1 MKAMYIRKE
10 GVSLF
15 TGIVEEVG
23 RILKI
28 EEGKDFLHIS
38 IEGSKVLNPLN
49 IGESVAVNGV
59 CLTVTSFNSN
69 SFTADVM
76 TETLNKSS
84 LGTLSK
90 GSLVN
95 LERAVTL
102 NKPLGGHIV
111 SGHIDG
117 TGEII
122 NMKKEGIATLLE
134 IKAKQ
139 NLLKYMIPKG
149 SVALDGVSLTLV
161 DIKGKSFTVSLIPHT
176 IEETILVNKNIG
188 DIINIE
194 CDVLGKYIYKF
205 MYLKKEEALK
215 NNISLDFLSKTG
227 FL

>member
-134 IKAKQ
+134 IKAKE

-205 MYLKKEEALK
+205 MYLKKKKL
-215 NNISLDFLSKTG
+215 
-227 FL
+227 

>member
-1 MKAMYIRKE
+1 M
-10 GVSLF
+10 F

-23 RILKI
+23 KISKI
-28 EEGKDFLHIS
+28 EEGKDFLHIT

-49 IGESVAVNGV
+49 LGDSVAVNGV
-59 CLTVTSFNSN
+59 CLTVKNFNNS

-76 TETLNKSS
+76 AETLKKSS
-84 LGTLSK
+84 LKTLSK

-122 NMKKEGIATLLE
+122 NIKKEGIATLLE
-134 IKAKQ
+134 VKTKET
-139 NLLKYMIPKG
+139 LLKYMVPKG

-161 DIKGKSFTVSLIPHT
+161 DIKEKSFTVSLIPHT
-176 IEETILVNKNIG
+176 KEETILMNKNIG

-205 MYLKKEEALK
+205 MHLKKEEKALK
-215 NNISLDFLSKTG
+215 SNISLDFLSKTG

>member
-1 MKAMYIRKE
+1 M
-10 GVSLF
+10 
-15 TGIVEEVG
+15 
-23 RILKI
+23 
-28 EEGKDFLHIS
+28 
-38 IEGSKVLNPLN
+38 
-49 IGESVAVNGV
+49 NGV

-134 IKAKQ
+134 IKAKE

-161 DIKGKSFTVSLIPHT
+161 DIKEKSFAVSLIPHT
-176 IEETILVNKNIG
+176 KEETILINKNIG

-205 MYLKKEEALK
+205 MHFKKEEAPE

>member
-1 MKAMYIRKE
+1 M
-10 GVSLF
+10 F

-23 RILKI
+23 KISKI
-28 EEGKDFLHIS
+28 EEGKDFLHIT

-49 IGESVAVNGV
+49 LGDSVAVNGV
-59 CLTVTSFNSN
+59 CLTVTNFNNS

-76 TETLNKSS
+76 AETLKKSS
-84 LGTLSK
+84 LKTLSK

-122 NMKKEGIATLLE
+122 NIKKEGIATLLE
-134 IKAKQ
+134 VKTKET
-139 NLLKYMIPKG
+139 LLKYMVPKG

-161 DIKGKSFTVSLIPHT
+161 DIKEKSFTVSLIPHT
-176 IEETILVNKNIG
+176 KEETILMNKNIG

-194 CDVLGKYIYKF
+194 CDILGKYIYKF
-205 MYLKKEEALK
+205 MHFKKEEEDLK
-215 NNISLDFLSKTG
+215 SNINLDFLSKTG

>member
-1 MKAMYIRKE
+1 M
-10 GVSLF
+10 F

-23 RILKI
+23 KISKI
-28 EEGKDFLHIS
+28 EEGKDFLHIT
-38 IEGSKVLNPLN
+38 IEGSKVLNSLN
-49 IGESVAVNGV
+49 LGDSVAVNGV
-59 CLTVTSFNSN
+59 CLTVTNFNNS

-76 TETLNKSS
+76 AETLKKSS
-84 LGTLSK
+84 LKTLSK
-90 GSLVN
+90 DSLVN

-122 NMKKEGIATLLE
+122 NIKKEGIATLLE
-134 IKAKQ
+134 VKTKET
-139 NLLKYMIPKG
+139 LLKYMVPKG

-161 DIKGKSFTVSLIPHT
+161 DIKEKSFTVSLIPHT
-176 IEETILVNKNIG
+176 KEETILMNKNIG

-205 MYLKKEEALK
+205 MHLKEEEEALK
-215 NNISLDFLSKTG
+215 SNINLDFLSKTG

>member
-1 MKAMYIRKE
+1 MYIRKE

-134 IKAKQ
+134 IKAKE

>member
-205 MYLKKEEALK
+205 MYLKKKKL
-215 NNISLDFLSKTG
+215 
-227 FL
+227 

>member
-1 MKAMYIRKE
+1 M
-10 GVSLF
+10 F

-23 RILKI
+23 KILKI
-28 EEGKDFLHIS
+28 ESGKDFLHIT
-38 IEGSKVLNPLN
+38 IEGSKILNPLSL
-49 IGESVAVNGV
+49 GDSVSVNGV

-76 TETLNKSS
+76 AETLKKSS
-84 LGTLSK
+84 LKTLSK

-117 TGEII
+117 LGEIKNI
-122 NMKKEGIATLLE
+122 KKEGIATILE
-134 IKAKQ
+134 IKTKKD
-139 NLLKYMIPKG
+139 LLKYMVPKG
-149 SVALDGVSLTLV
+149 SVALDGVSLTIV
-161 DIKGKSFTVSLIPHT
+161 DVKEESFTVSLIPHT
-176 IEETILVNKNIG
+176 KEETILMNKDI
-188 DIINIE
+188 DSIINIE
-194 CDVLGKYIYKF
+194 CDILGKYIYKF
-205 MYLKKEEALK
+205 MNGKKQEETLK

>member
-1 MKAMYIRKE
+1 M
-10 GVSLF
+10 F

-23 RILKI
+23 KISKI
-28 EEGKDFLHIS
+28 EQGKDFLHIT

-49 IGESVAVNGV
+49 LGDSVAVNGV
-59 CLTVTSFNSN
+59 CLTVTNFNNS

-76 TETLNKSS
+76 AETLKKSS
-84 LGTLSK
+84 LKTLYK

-122 NMKKEGIATLLE
+122 NIKKEGIATLLE
-134 IKAKQ
+134 VKTKET
-139 NLLKYMIPKG
+139 LLKYMVPKG

-161 DIKGKSFTVSLIPHT
+161 DIKEKSFTVSLIPHT
-176 IEETILVNKNIG
+176 KEETILMNKNIG

-205 MYLKKEEALK
+205 MHLKKEEEALK
-215 NNISLDFLSKTG
+215 SNISLDFLSKTG

>member
-1 MKAMYIRKE
+1 M
-10 GVSLF
+10 F

-28 EEGKDFLHIS
+28 EEGKDFLHIT

-134 IKAKQ
+134 IKAKE

>member
-1 MKAMYIRKE
+1 MYIRKE

-28 EEGKDFLHIS
+28 EEGKDFLHIT

-134 IKAKQ
+134 IKAKE

>member
-28 EEGKDFLHIS
+28 EEGKDFLHIT

-134 IKAKQ
+134 IKAKE

>member
-1 MKAMYIRKE
+1 M
-10 GVSLF
+10 F

-23 RILKI
+23 KISKI
-28 EEGKDFLHIS
+28 EEGKDFLHIT

-49 IGESVAVNGV
+49 LGDSVAVNGV
-59 CLTVTSFNSN
+59 CLTVTNFNNS

-76 TETLNKSS
+76 AETLKKSS
-84 LGTLSK
+84 LKTLSK

-122 NMKKEGIATLLE
+122 NIEKEGIATLLE
-134 IKAKQ
+134 VKTKET
-139 NLLKYMIPKG
+139 LLKYMVSKG

-161 DIKGKSFTVSLIPHT
+161 DIKEKSFTVSLIPHT
-176 IEETILVNKNIG
+176 KEETILMNKNIG
-188 DIINIE
+188 YIINIE

-205 MYLKKEEALK
+205 MHLKKEEEALK
-215 NNISLDFLSKTG
+215 SNINLDFLSKTG

>member
-1 MKAMYIRKE
+1 MYIRKE

-134 IKAKQ
+134 IKAKE

-205 MYLKKEEALK
+205 MYLKKKKL
-215 NNISLDFLSKTG
+215 
-227 FL
+227 

>member
-1 MKAMYIRKE
+1 M
-10 GVSLF
+10 F

-23 RILKI
+23 KISKI
-28 EEGKDFLHIS
+28 EEGKDFLHIT

-49 IGESVAVNGV
+49 LGDSVAVNGV
-59 CLTVTSFNSN
+59 CLTVTNFNNS

-76 TETLNKSS
+76 AETQKKSS
-84 LGTLSK
+84 LKTLSK

-122 NMKKEGIATLLE
+122 NIKKEGIATLLE
-134 IKAKQ
+134 VKTKET
-139 NLLKYMIPKG
+139 LLKYMVSKG

-161 DIKGKSFTVSLIPHT
+161 DIKEKSFTVSLIPHT
-176 IEETILVNKNIG
+176 KEETILMNKNIG
-188 DIINIE
+188 DIMNIE

-205 MYLKKEEALK
+205 MNLKKEEEALK
-215 NNISLDFLSKTG
+215 SNISLDFLSKTG

>member
-1 MKAMYIRKE
+1 M
-10 GVSLF
+10 F

-23 RILKI
+23 KISKI
-28 EEGKDFLHIS
+28 EEGKDFLHIT

-49 IGESVAVNGV
+49 LGDSVAVNGV
-59 CLTVTSFNSN
+59 CLTVTNFNNS

-76 TETLNKSS
+76 AETLKKSS
-84 LGTLSK
+84 LKILSK

-122 NMKKEGIATLLE
+122 NIKKEGIATLLE
-134 IKAKQ
+134 VKTKET
-139 NLLKYMIPKG
+139 LLKYMVPKG

-161 DIKGKSFTVSLIPHT
+161 DIKEKSFTVSLIPHT
-176 IEETILVNKNIG
+176 KEETILMNKNID

-205 MYLKKEEALK
+205 IQLKKEEEALK
-215 NNISLDFLSKTG
+215 SNISLDFLSKTG

>member
-1 MKAMYIRKE
+1 MYIRKE

-205 MYLKKEEALK
+205 MYLKKKKL
-215 NNISLDFLSKTG
+215 
-227 FL
+227 

>member
-28 EEGKDFLHIS
+28 EEGKDFLHIT

-49 IGESVAVNGV
+49 LGESVAVNGV

-122 NMKKEGIATLLE
+122 NMKKKVLLH
-134 IKAKQ
+134 
-139 NLLKYMIPKG
+139 Y
-149 SVALDGVSLTLV
+149 
-161 DIKGKSFTVSLIPHT
+161 
-176 IEETILVNKNIG
+176 
-188 DIINIE
+188 
-194 CDVLGKYIYKF
+194 
-205 MYLKKEEALK
+205 
-215 NNISLDFLSKTG
+215 
-227 FL
+227 

>member
-1 MKAMYIRKE
+1 M
-10 GVSLF
+10 F

-23 RILKI
+23 KISKI
-28 EEGKDFLHIS
+28 EEGKDFLHIT

-49 IGESVAVNGV
+49 LGDSVAVNGV
-59 CLTVTSFNSN
+59 CLTVTNFNNS

-76 TETLNKSS
+76 AETLKKSS
-84 LGTLSK
+84 LKTLSK

-122 NMKKEGIATLLE
+122 NIKKEGIATLLE
-134 IKAKQ
+134 VKTKET
-139 NLLKYMIPKG
+139 LLKYMVSKG

-161 DIKGKSFTVSLIPHT
+161 DIKEKSFTVSLIPHT
-176 IEETILVNKNIG
+176 KEETILMNKNIG
-188 DIINIE
+188 YIINIE

-205 MYLKKEEALK
+205 MHLKKEEEALK
-215 NNISLDFLSKTG
+215 SNINLDFLSKTG

>member
-1 MKAMYIRKE
+1 M
-10 GVSLF
+10 F

-23 RILKI
+23 KISKI
-28 EEGKDFLHIS
+28 EEGKDFLHIT

-49 IGESVAVNGV
+49 LGDSVAVNGV
-59 CLTVTSFNSN
+59 CLTVTNFNSS

-76 TETLNKSS
+76 AETLKKSS
-84 LGTLSK
+84 LKTLSK

-122 NMKKEGIATLLE
+122 NIKKEGIATLLE
-134 IKAKQ
+134 VKTKET
-139 NLLKYMIPKG
+139 LLKYMVPKG

-161 DIKGKSFTVSLIPHT
+161 DIKEKSFIVSLIPHT
-176 IEETILVNKNIG
+176 KEETILMNKNIG

-205 MYLKKEEALK
+205 MHLKKEEEALK
-215 NNISLDFLSKTG
+215 SNINLDFLSKTG

>member
-1 MKAMYIRKE
+1 M
-10 GVSLF
+10 F

-23 RILKI
+23 KISKI
-28 EEGKDFLHIS
+28 EEGKDFLHIT

-49 IGESVAVNGV
+49 LGDSVAVNGV
-59 CLTVTSFNSN
+59 CLTVTNFNNS

-76 TETLNKSS
+76 AETLKKSS
-84 LGTLSK
+84 LKTLSK

-122 NMKKEGIATLLE
+122 NIKKEGIATLLE
-134 IKAKQ
+134 VKTKET
-139 NLLKYMIPKG
+139 LLKYMVPKG

-161 DIKGKSFTVSLIPHT
+161 DIKEKSFAVSLIPHT
-176 IEETILVNKNIG
+176 KEETILMNKNIG

-205 MYLKKEEALK
+205 MHLKKEEEALK
-215 NNISLDFLSKTG
+215 SNISLDFLSKTG

>member
-1 MKAMYIRKE
+1 M
-10 GVSLF
+10 F

-23 RILKI
+23 KISKI
-28 EEGKDFLHIS
+28 EEGKDFLHIT

-49 IGESVAVNGV
+49 LGDSVAVNGV
-59 CLTVTSFNSN
+59 CLTVTNFNSS
-69 SFTADVM
+69 SFTTDVM
-76 TETLNKSS
+76 AETLKKSS
-84 LGTLSK
+84 LKTLSK

-122 NMKKEGIATLLE
+122 NIKKEGIATLLE
-134 IKAKQ
+134 VKTKGT
-139 NLLKYMIPKG
+139 LLKYMVPKG

-161 DIKGKSFTVSLIPHT
+161 DIKEKSFTVSLIPHT
-176 IEETILVNKNIG
+176 KEETILMNKNIG

-205 MYLKKEEALK
+205 MHLRKEEEALK
-215 NNISLDFLSKTG
+215 SNINLDFLSKTG

>member
-28 EEGKDFLHIS
+28 EEGKDFLHIT

-49 IGESVAVNGV
+49 LGESVAVNGV

-134 IKAKQ
+134 IKSKE

-161 DIKGKSFTVSLIPHT
+161 DIKEKSFTVSLIPHT
-176 IEETILVNKNIG
+176 KEETILVNKNIG

-205 MYLKKEEALK
+205 MHFKKEEALK

>member
-1 MKAMYIRKE
+1 M
-10 GVSLF
+10 F

-28 EEGKDFLHIS
+28 EEGKYFLHIT

-134 IKAKQ
+134 IKAKE

>member
-134 IKAKQ
+134 IKAKE